1 MNSNA
6 NTDTVTLAEKRV
18 GLRNLIHE
26 LIYATRPLWH
36 MTSSGVSFH
45 VMLLDHIRAVQWS
58 GFLLFKHLPSYLAYE
73 WVLG

>member
-26 LIYATRPLWH
+26 LIYATRPL
-36 MTSSGVSFH
+36 
-45 VMLLDHIRAVQWS
+45 
-58 GFLLFKHLPSYLAYE
+58 
-73 WVLG
+73 